1 MSQTMLQLRKFLLS
15 LGLAALALGGA
26 ISLVPPLA
34 WGDAAQ
40 DSQPVSIKGTHEY
53 QDPALLEKAWALPVA
68 RLYRADIDYQQNG
81 SFCGPTT
88 LVNVLHSLNLPG
100 DQATLLD
107 GTGIAT
113 VMGMLPQGL
122 TLDELADV
130 ARQKLGRK
138 VSVLRGLDLAG
149 FREQLRHANDPA
161 RRYVI
166 NFTRVPLFGS
176 GGGHH
181 SPIAGYLV
189 DADLVMVLD
198 VNRNYGPWLVK
209 PERLYQAMDTVDTTA
224 GKKRGLLLI
233 E

>member
-1 MSQTMLQLRKFLLS
+1 MMQLRKFLLS
-15 LGLAALALGGA
+15 LGLAALAFGSA
-26 ISLVPPLA
+26 ISIIPPLA
-34 WGDAAQ
+34 WGDAAEG
-40 DSQPVSIKGTHEY
+40 SPVASIKGTHEY

-68 RLYRADIDYQQNG
+68 RLYRSDIDYQQNG

-88 LVNVLHSLNLPG
+88 IVNVLHSLHLPG

-113 VMGMLPQGL
+113 VMGMLPEGL
-122 TLDELADV
+122 TLDELADI

-138 VSVLRGLDLAG
+138 VAVLRGLDLAG
-149 FREQLRHANDPA
+149 FREQLRHANDSS

-166 NFTRVPLFGS
+166 NFTRAPLFGS

-189 DADLVMVLD
+189 DEDLVMVLD